1 MNPRQKSYDSYDK
14 TNKLLKLTNSYY
26 HYRNLETIKNRR
38 PQYSNTPLYF
48 HKVKSQKAS
57 SKKRQG
63 TLFDTYYV
71 KQQNENIK
79 KKINKILLRPIKP
92 KINNEFFAKE
102 TKMQKVR
109 ELHKNIFDQKR
120 NEDNQ
125 YYKKRINNQKAFIN
139 PKMMD
144 KNYNEEHI
152 KVLMKLKKIGE
163 NENVVLP
170 NIKNS
175 GDSHNGLDLHKI
187 YCSTDSNMR
196 SKKDDE
202 SNNNKNMKSIN
213 ASSVSNTYYGNN
225 NRDSGTN
232 SVDK

>member
-38 PQYSNTPLYF
+38 PQYNNAPIFFQKL
-48 HKVKSQKAS
+48 KSSKTS
-57 SKKRQG
+57 SKKKQS
-63 TLFDTYYV
+63 TLFEAYNV
-71 KQQNENIK
+71 KKENENIK
-79 KKINKILLRPIKP
+79 KKIVKILLRPIKP
-92 KINNEFFAKE
+92 KINSDFFSKE
-102 TKMQKVR
+102 TKMQKLR
-109 ELHKNIFDQKR
+109 QIHKNIFDQKR

-125 YYKKRINNQKAFIN
+125 YYKKRINKKKAFI
-139 PKMMD
+139 K
-144 KNYNEEHI
+144 

-175 GDSHNGLDLHKI
+175 IDNPNGFDFHK
-187 YCSTDSNMR
+187 YYYSTASNMR
-196 SKKDDE
+196 SRKDDE
-202 SNNNKNMKSIN
+202 SNGKNMKSIN

-225 NRDSGTN
+225 KDSGTN
-232 SVDK
+232 SIDK

>member
-38 PQYSNTPLYF
+38 PQYNNAPIFFQKL
-48 HKVKSQKAS
+48 KSSKTS
-57 SKKRQG
+57 SKKKQA
-63 TLFDTYYV
+63 TLFEAYNV
-71 KQQNENIK
+71 KKENENIK
-79 KKINKILLRPIKP
+79 KKIVKILLRPIKP
-92 KINNEFFAKE
+92 KINSDFFSKE
-102 TKMQKVR
+102 TKMQKLR
-109 ELHKNIFDQKR
+109 QIHKNIFDQKR

-144 KNYNEEHI
+144 KNYNEEHL

-175 GDSHNGLDLHKI
+175 IDNPNGFDFHK
-187 YCSTDSNMR
+187 YYYSTASNMR
-196 SKKDDE
+196 SRKDDE
-202 SNNNKNMKSIN
+202 SNGKNMKSIN

-225 NRDSGTN
+225 KDSGNN
-232 SVDK
+232 SIDK

>member
-1 MNPRQKSYDSYDK
+1 
-14 TNKLLKLTNSYY
+14 
-26 HYRNLETIKNRR
+26 
-38 PQYSNTPLYF
+38 
-48 HKVKSQKAS
+48 
-57 SKKRQG
+57 
-63 TLFDTYYV
+63 
-71 KQQNENIK
+71 
-79 KKINKILLRPIKP
+79 
-92 KINNEFFAKE
+92 
-102 TKMQKVR
+102 MQKVR
-109 ELHKNIFDQKR
+109 QLHKNIFDQKR

-125 YYKKRINNQKAFIN
+125 YYKKRIINQRAFIN

-175 GDSHNGLDLHKI
+175 NENPSTFDFHK
-187 YCSTDSNMR
+187 YYYSTSSNMR

-202 SNNNKNMKSIN
+202 SNAKNMKSIN

-225 NRDSGTN
+225 KDCGTN

>member
-26 HYRNLETIKNRR
+26 HYRNLETIKKRR
-38 PQYSNTPLYF
+38 PQYNNAPLYF
-48 HKVKSQKAS
+48 EKFKSS
-57 SKKRQG
+57 RTTSKKKQT
-63 TLFDTYYV
+63 TLFDEYNI
-71 KQQNENIK
+71 KRQNESIK

-92 KINNEFFAKE
+92 KINNEFFSGE
-102 TKMQKVR
+102 TKLQKVR
-109 ELHKNIFDQKR
+109 QIHKNIFDQKR

-125 YYKKRINNQKAFIN
+125 YYKKRINNQRAFIN

-175 GDSHNGLDLHKI
+175 NDNPSAFDFHK
-187 YCSTDSNMR
+187 YYYSTSSNMR

-202 SNNNKNMKSIN
+202 SNAKNMKSIN

-225 NRDSGTN
+225 NKDSRSN

>member
-1 MNPRQKSYDSYDK
+1 MNQRQKSYDSYDK

-26 HYRNLETIKNRR
+26 HYRNLETIKKRR
-38 PQYSNTPLYF
+38 PQYSDVPVYF
-48 HKVKSQKAS
+48 QKFKSS
-57 SKKRQG
+57 RTTSKKKQT
-63 TLFDTYYV
+63 TLFDEYNI
-71 KQQNENIK
+71 KKQNETIK

-92 KINNEFFAKE
+92 KLNKEFFSKE
-102 TKMQKVR
+102 TKLQKVR
-109 ELHKNIFDQKR
+109 QLHKNIFDQKR

-125 YYKKRINNQKAFIN
+125 YYKKRIINQRAFIN

-175 GDSHNGLDLHKI
+175 NDSPSAFDFHK
-187 YCSTDSNMR
+187 YYSTSSNMR

-202 SNNNKNMKSIN
+202 SNAKHMKSNN

-225 NRDSGTN
+225 NKDCGTN

>member
-1 MNPRQKSYDSYDK
+1 
-14 TNKLLKLTNSYY
+14 
-26 HYRNLETIKNRR
+26 
-38 PQYSNTPLYF
+38 
-48 HKVKSQKAS
+48 
-57 SKKRQG
+57 
-63 TLFDTYYV
+63 
-71 KQQNENIK
+71 
-79 KKINKILLRPIKP
+79 
-92 KINNEFFAKE
+92 
-102 TKMQKVR
+102 MQKVR
-109 ELHKNIFDQKR
+109 ELHKNIFNQKR

>member
-38 PQYSNTPLYF
+38 PLYSNVPLYF
-48 HKVKSQKAS
+48 HKLKSQKAS

-170 NIKNS
+170 QIKSSSDNPS
-175 GDSHNGLDLHKI
+175 VFEFHK
-187 YCSTDSNMR
+187 YYNNTDSILR
-196 SKKDDE
+196 SGKDDE
-202 SNNNKNMKSIN
+202 SVVNKMKSIN